1 MTYFRILFYLLMI
14 NSVFSQDTKSLQGR
28 IIDSKSKEPLI
39 GTNVIIK
46 GTAQGSATNVDG
58 EFFITDLS
66 QSMVNLQVSYIGYKT
81 KTISDIELK
90 DGLNSD
96 IVIELDADVISV
108 TEVKVQAE
116 RKEGGQAEA
125 LAKKQDALELQDNI
139 SSDQISK
146 SGDSHVPDAVRRV
159 TGVTIMNDK
168 FLVVRG
174 LGDRYSS
181 AQLNS
186 VGMPSPE
193 SDRRSVPLDLF
204 STSLIS
210 GIDVAKSYRPDLPGA
225 FGGGNVNIRTKL
237 YPSKTIYKIK
247 FGTGVSGN
255 LMPGDNIQRNTS
267 GNADFLGFDRGQL
280 RDLPSTF
287 DSELISYSSIP
298 NDFMPELMTPITS
311 TFTGDTI
318 CLLYTS
324 PSPRD

>member
-1 MTYFRILFYLLMI
+1 M
-14 NSVFSQDTKSLQGR
+14 NSVFSQNTKSLQGR

-39 GTNVIIK
+39 GANVIIK

-81 KTISDIELK
+81 KTISDIEVK
-90 DGLNSD
+90 DGLHSD
-96 IVIELDADVISV
+96 IVIELDAHVISV

-125 LAKKQDALELQDNI
+125 LAKKQDAFELQDNI

-146 SGDSHVPDAVRRV
+146 SGDSHVADAVRRV

-193 SDRRSVPLDLF
+193 SDRRSVQ
-204 STSLIS
+204 S
-210 GIDVAKSYRPDLPGA
+210 A
-225 FGGGNVNIRTKL
+225 
-237 YPSKTIYKIK
+237 
-247 FGTGVSGN
+247 
-255 LMPGDNIQRNTS
+255 GD
-267 GNADFLGFDRGQL
+267 
-280 RDLPSTF
+280 
-287 DSELISYSSIP
+287 
-298 NDFMPELMTPITS
+298 
-311 TFTGDTI
+311 
-318 CLLYTS
+318 
-324 PSPRD
+324 